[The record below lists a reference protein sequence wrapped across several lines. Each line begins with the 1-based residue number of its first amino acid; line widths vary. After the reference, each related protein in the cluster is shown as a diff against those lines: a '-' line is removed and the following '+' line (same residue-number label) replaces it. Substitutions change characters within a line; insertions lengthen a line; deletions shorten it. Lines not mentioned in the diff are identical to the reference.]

1 MNASIMSKAA
11 FALVCLAAPVL
22 CGGCLGAFAENQA
35 RRQAARS
42 ADHYVRKYAEP
53 ELERGFSEDPNL
65 RREYRE
71 GRNALADTIVRSG
84 NPRQKGQVGV
94 DDRGWLTKE
103 NR

>member
-1 MNASIMSKAA
+1 MLKTLSI
-11 FALVCLAAPVL
+11 LVCLAALAV
-22 CGGCLGAFAENQA
+22 CGGCLGSFAENQA

-53 ELERGFSEDPNL
+53 ELDEAFANDPQL
-65 RREYRE
+65 RREYRQ
-71 GRNALADTIVRSG
+71 GRNDLADTIVRTG
-84 NPRQKGQVGV
+84 NPRQQGQVGV

>member
-1 MNASIMSKAA
+1 MSMGCSARVVV
-11 FALVCLAAPVL
+11 ALVVCLAAFLL

-42 ADHYVRKYAEP
+42 ADKYVRKYVEP
-53 ELERGFSEDPNL
+53 ELGEN
-65 RREYRE
+65 REA
-71 GRNALADTIVRSG
+71 RNALADTIVRAG
-84 NPRQKGQVGV
+84 NPRQQGQVGV